1 MTTVRLRVS
10 AVARQVQTSNPSYL
24 STIFPFLHS
33 LRYPCC
39 HTQPPELHPYR
50 TCFQITSHLGSDHAI
65 LRTVVHDCRPDYCCN
80 TGRKSRNTV
89 STGRSNYIAKKCLR
103 PPRRN
108 GCGSNLFPFRPF

>member
-1 MTTVRLRVS
+1 TTVRLRVS

-50 TCFQITSHLGSDHAI
+50 ICFQITSHLGSAHAM
-65 LRTVVHDCRPDYCCN
+65 LRNIVHDYLPAYWSKTWRQ
-80 TGRKSRNTV
+80 TRNKV
-89 STGRSNYIAKKCLR
+89 STGRSNYIAKKGLR

-108 GCGSNLFPFRPF
+108 GCGNNLFPFRPF